1 MLKKYKKS
9 KRGLT
14 FSLESQAFPVGSRF
28 IYRVNKN
35 VCQIKIFRS
44 ESGNTV
50 SRKKTGNKIK
60 SLFDLRSKQ
69 VMDLMEQVGCQ
80 FAFPSVSVYREN

>member
-14 FSLESQAFPVGSRF
+14 FSLESQDFPVGSRF

-60 SLFDLRSKQ
+60 
-69 VMDLMEQVGCQ
+69 
-80 FAFPSVSVYREN
+80 